1 MKIAI
6 SATIFF
12 LNSIVLFA
20 SDSLRVENVNGKQL
34 MVYKVEKGET
44 LFGIARKYAISVNEI
59 KALNPNL
66 AQLKLGSEIYLPT
79 KAPVETVPTNI
90 PSEKTKGSDDGEEQL
105 THIVK
110 SGDTFYKISKQYNVS
125 VDDLKEL
132 NSETKGLKLGQEL
145 IIPSKKTIQSKQEL
159 TNTIIPISHK
169 AEPQSKTEI
178 KKSASGYPSITE
190 TCRAKLD
197 EAIDN
202 ESAYLII
209 HPTAIIGT
217 LVLIKNKENG
227 NSVHAKIISNAK
239 NSESGMISIN
249 KKVFDKLESKT
260 TILSVE
266 IFYTPEQ

>member
-6 SATIFF
+6 YFTLF
-12 LNSIVLFA
+12 LISSIAAFA
-20 SDSLRVENVNGKQL
+20 SDSLRVENINGKQL
-34 MVYKVEKGET
+34 MVYRVEKGET
-44 LFGIARKYAISVNEI
+44 LFGIARKYAINVNEI

-79 KAPVETVPTNI
+79 KAPVETMVAPI
-90 PSEKTKGSDDGEEQL
+90 EKTKGSDDGEEQL

-110 SGDTFYKISKQYNVS
+110 SGDTFYKISKLYNVS
-125 VDDLKEL
+125 VADLKEL
-132 NSETKGLKLGQEL
+132 NSETKGLKLGQEV
-145 IIPSKKTIQSKQEL
+145 IIPSKKAIQEKQEL
-159 TNTIIPISHK
+159 TSTTIPISPK
-169 AEPQSKTEI
+169 TEPQSKTEI

-197 EAIDN
+197 ESIDN

-227 NSVHAKIISNAK
+227 NSVHAKIINNAK

-260 TILSVE
+260 NILQVE

>member
-1 MKIAI
+1 MKTAI
-6 SATIFF
+6 SFTLF
-12 LNSIVLFA
+12 LISSITVFA

-44 LFGIARKYAISVNEI
+44 LFGIARKYAINVNEI

-66 AQLKLGSEIYLPT
+66 TQLKVGSEIYLPT
-79 KAPVETVPTNI
+79 KASVETIAVPL
-90 PSEKTKGSDDGEEQL
+90 EKTKGSDDGEEQL
-105 THIVK
+105 THTVK
-110 SGDTFYKISKQYNVS
+110 NGDTFYKISKLYNVS
-125 VDDLKEL
+125 VADLKEM

-145 IIPSKKTIQSKQEL
+145 IIPSKKAIQEKQEL
-159 TNTIIPISHK
+159 TSTTIPISPK
-169 AEPQSKTEI
+169 TEQQTKTEI

-197 EAIDN
+197 ESIDN
-202 ESAYLII
+202 ESAYFII

-227 NSVHAKIISNAK
+227 NSVHAKIINNAK
-239 NSESGMISIN
+239 NSEPGIISIN
-249 KKVFDKLESKT
+249 RKVFDKLESKT
-260 TILSVE
+260 NMLSVE

>member
-6 SATIFF
+6 SFSLFFISLIAT
-12 LNSIVLFA
+12 FA
-20 SDSLRVENVNGKQL
+20 SDSLRVENVNGKPL
-34 MVYKVEKGET
+34 MVYRVEKGET

-66 AQLKLGSEIYLPT
+66 TQLKLGSEIYLPT
-79 KAPVETVPTNI
+79 KAPVETNAIATPI
-90 PSEKTKGSDDGEEQL
+90 EKTKGSDDGEEQIS
-105 THIVK
+105 HIVK
-110 SGDTFYKISKQYNVS
+110 SGDTFYNISKQYNVS
-125 VDDLKEL
+125 VADLKEM

-145 IIPSKKTIQSKQEL
+145 IIPSKKAIQNKQEL
-159 TNTIIPISHK
+159 TSTKIPISPK
-169 AEPQSKTEI
+169 TEPQNKTEI

-197 EAIDN
+197 ESIDN

-209 HPTAIIGT
+209 HPSAIIGT

-239 NSESGMISIN
+239 NSELGLISIN
-249 KKVFDKLESKT
+249 RKVFDKLESKT
-260 TILSVE
+260 NIVSVE